1 MKNLM
6 VFAVMFFSLA
16 SVGCDRL
23 SEKDKME
30 MIAMCDTMARRQI
43 KEKEETEQTTL
54 VYISRSAK
62 IETHYSFKE
71 SKCYALETYTLL
83 ITGGDNPVENFTVM
97 TSKTLYDGLTKEKLL
112 RVGSANK
119 KGNEWFEGVSGS
131 LKKTEMTREEAS
143 KIIKAKMA
151 TP

>member
-1 MKNLM
+1 MGRKILFVLM
-6 VFAVMFFSLA
+6 GV
-16 SVGCDRL
+16 SVGLSGCDRL

-30 MIAMCDTMARRQI
+30 MITMCDTMARRQI

-54 VYISRSAK
+54 AYISRSAK

-97 TSKTLYDGLTKEKLL
+97 TSETLYDGLTKEKLL
-112 RVGSANK
+112 RVGSTNK